1 MAELK
6 GFKFVAILV
15 LEFKKVEKDDE
26 TKHSTFSCS
35 SKVKSII
42 NESDIDDVFE
52 PICSQIISYIQTLL
66 GKGLSWIFGSVVD
79 RAIKILN
86 TSS

>member
-1 MAELK
+1 MMKLNIAH
-6 GFKFVAILV
+6 FHVRQ
-15 LEFKKVEKDDE
+15 
-26 TKHSTFSCS
+26 

-66 GKGLSWIFGSVVD
+66 GKGLS
-79 RAIKILN
+79 
-86 TSS
+86 